1 MNKTAYH
8 LKQAKQGRPI
18 RYLPVISVLLFSLLL
33 SSYLVNAAEQPDTAK
48 SHHKQRIQRLQDIS
62 INTTDWDI
70 TMPTVLSSKSGTGL
84 QTNGYSALQQDL
96 QEAKH
101 DLAGNSSNELALN
114 RLENIRDRVENR
126 IMANLDAGY
135 LYAAGV
141 YIDMLADIAPGDDEV
156 TLFRQQVADR
166 KAFKAF
172 VEKFDAALAD
182 NRLQSPASDCAS
194 HYLEQMRQLQHVDA
208 EKLTAVENRFK
219 HHQQLAM
226 NG

>member
-1 MNKTAYH
+1 MNKTSYQ
-8 LKQAKQGRPI
+8 LKQPKQGWPI
-18 RYLPVISVLLFSLLL
+18 LYTLALLL
-33 SSYLVNAAEQPDTAK
+33 GLLLTSFLASAAEELAVAK
-48 SHHKQRIQRLQDIS
+48 LDNKERIKRLQDLS
-62 INTTDWDI
+62 MNTEGWYM
-70 TMPTVLSSKSGTGL
+70 TMPTMQSGSTRTGL
-84 QTNGYSALQQDL
+84 QTAGYSALHQDML
-96 QEAKH
+96 EAMN
-101 DLAGNSSNELALN
+101 DLADDANKELALN

-156 TLFRQQVADR
+156 SLFRQQVADR

-172 VEKFDAALAD
+172 VKKFDAALAD

-219 HHQQLAM
+219 DRQQLAM

>member
-1 MNKTAYH
+1 MNNTEYQ
-8 LKQAKQGRPI
+8 LNQPKQRRP
-18 RYLPVISVLLFSLLL
+18 LLYTLALLL
-33 SSYLVNAAEQPDTAK
+33 GLLLNSFLANADEELEVAK
-48 SHHKQRIQRLQDIS
+48 LDNHERIKRLQDLS
-62 INTTDWDI
+62 MNTEGWYM
-70 TMPTVLSSKSGTGL
+70 TMPTMQSSSSRTGL
-84 QTNGYSALQQDL
+84 QTAGYSALHEDML
-96 QEAKH
+96 EAMN
-101 DLAGNSSNELALN
+101 DLADDASKELALN

-141 YIDMLADIAPGDDEV
+141 YIDMLEDIAPGDNEV
-156 TLFRQQVADR
+156 TLFRQQVTDR

-219 HHQQLAM
+219 HRQQLAM